1 MSTALNTANI
11 SLGFLCVMAL
21 TDTHFNSRGGGRI
34 YFRHWSFRDGGGE
47 SSGGVDMEQ
56 TGRTTDTAYQSCS
69 YAF

>member
-1 MSTALNTANI
+1 
-11 SLGFLCVMAL
+11 MAL

-34 YFRHWSFRDGGGE
+34 YFRHWSFRDGGGGE

-56 TGRTTDTAYQSCS
+56 TGRTTDTAYQSRS